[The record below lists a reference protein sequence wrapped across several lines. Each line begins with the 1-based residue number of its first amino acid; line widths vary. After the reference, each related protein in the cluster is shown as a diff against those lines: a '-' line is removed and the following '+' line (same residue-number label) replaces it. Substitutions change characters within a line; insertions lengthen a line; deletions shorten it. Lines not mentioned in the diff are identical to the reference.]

1 MSYQEEDI
9 RNDIKRNWGID
20 SSTNLNIASNLDI
33 EIKKLFCDKPGF
45 DLLCNIRNFIIML
58 SITLIVLLIVYVF
71 LIIFK
76 IDDPKKFL
84 KKNN

>member
-1 MSYQEEDI
+1 MSYQEEDA
-9 RNDIKRNWGID
+9 RNDIKRDWGIN
-20 SSTNLNIASNLDI
+20 SSTNLNIEADLDSGL
-33 EIKKLFCDKPGF
+33 KRLFCEKPGF

-58 SITLIVLLIVYVF
+58 SLTLIVLLIVYVF